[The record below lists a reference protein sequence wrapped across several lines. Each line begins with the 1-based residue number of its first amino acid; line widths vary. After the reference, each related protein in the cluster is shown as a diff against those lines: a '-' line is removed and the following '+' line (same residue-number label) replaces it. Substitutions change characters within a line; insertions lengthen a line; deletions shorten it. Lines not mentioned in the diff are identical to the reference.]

1 MERENWYL
9 EDGYIVVKYEIQS
22 ITATFEEDNENEQGI
37 VNCQSIDIGVEMGT
51 PDDVR
56 DSVKSSLEEKF
67 IGVRYNDVGD
77 DGFENEAAEDI
88 AREAKVDPSLVD
100 IERE

>member
-1 MERENWYL
+1 MERENWCFK
-9 EDGYIVVKYEIQS
+9 DGYIVVKYEILS
-22 ITATFEEDNENEQGI
+22 ITATFGEDDENTRGI
-37 VNCQSIDIGVEMGT
+37 VSCQSIDIDVDMDT

-88 AREAKVDPSLVD
+88 ACEAKVDPSLVI